1 MPDHTPLPVADR
13 DAATLREVLHLPPWK
28 MTLRQQC
35 DVELLMNGAF
45 APLTGFLCES
55 DYRSVVSDMRLTDGG
70 LWPIPITLDVT
81 PKFAET
87 LTPGD
92 RITLRDEESI
102 VLAVMTVEDIWRP
115 DLRREA
121 EAVYGTLDESHPG
134 VHHLL
139 HDGHPTYLGGTIQ
152 NVGQPHHVG
161 YPQYR
166 HTPAQLKRLFKK
178 KGWDR
183 VVAFQTRNP
192 MHWAHVE
199 LTKRAMRDAD
209 AGLLIH
215 PVAGITQANDVDYH
229 TRLHCYRA
237 VLGEYPRERVAI
249 SLLPLAMRMAGPREA
264 LWHGLIRKNYGCT
277 HFIVGRDHA
286 GPSKGKRGEAFYEPF
301 EAQELFTRHADE
313 IGIQPVPFK
322 EIAYDARKRK
332 YVITTETDAETR
344 ADVLKISGTKM
355 REMLDKGE
363 KLPEWFTPPAV
374 ARILRR
380 TYPPMKNRGFTVFFT
395 GLSGA
400 GKTTLAKLLMT
411 RLLELEHGK
420 RWVTLLDG
428 DVVRANLS
436 SELGFSKEH
445 RSLNIRRIG
454 FVANEITK
462 NGGIAICAPIAPYEA
477 DRRVNRGLISRYG
490 AYVEVYVNTPIEVCE
505 ARDVKGF
512 YSMARRGLIEHF
524 TGVTDPYEVP
534 TDPEITVDTATAAP
548 QELVNSI
555 CGKLKELGLV

>member
-1 MPDHTPLPVADR
+1 MPNDTPLPVAGQNG
-13 DAATLREVLHLPPWK
+13 AILREVLHLPFWK
-28 MTLRQQC
+28 MTQRQQC

-45 APLTGFLCES
+45 APLNGFLCEG
-55 DYRSVVSDMRLTDGG
+55 DYQSVVSDMRLADGG

-87 LTPGD
+87 LSPGD
-92 RITLRDEESI
+92 RITLRDEESLA
-102 VLAVMTVEDIWRP
+102 LAVMTIEEIWRP

-121 EAVYGTLDESHPG
+121 EAVYATLNVSHPG

-139 HDGHPTYLGGTIQ
+139 HENHLAYLGGAIQ
-152 NVGQPHHVG
+152 RLGQPHHVD

-166 HTPAQLKRLFKK
+166 HTPAQLKQLFKQ
-178 KGWDR
+178 KGWQR
-183 VVAFQTRNP
+183 IVAFQTRNP

-215 PVAGITQANDVDYH
+215 PVAGVTQANDIDYH

-237 VLGEYPRERVAI
+237 VLGEYPQERVAI
-249 SLLPLAMRMAGPREA
+249 SLLPLAMRMGGPREA

-286 GPSKGKRGEAFYEPF
+286 GPSKSKRDGAFYEPF
-301 EAQELFTRHADE
+301 EAQELFARHADE
-313 IGIQPVPFK
+313 IGIQPVLFK
-322 EIAYDARKRK
+322 EIAYDERKRK
-332 YVITTETDAETR
+332 YIVATETDAETS
-344 ADVLKISGTKM
+344 AHVLKISGTKM
-355 REMLDKGE
+355 REMLNRGE
-363 KLPEWFTPPAV
+363 KLPDWFTPPAV
-374 ARILRR
+374 AKILRHA
-380 TYPPMKNRGFTVFFT
+380 YPSMKNRGFTVFFT
-395 GLSGA
+395 GLSGS
-400 GKTTLAKLLMT
+400 GKTTLAKMLMT
-411 RLLELEHGK
+411 KLLEQEHGR

-477 DRRVNRGLISRYG
+477 DRRVNRRLISHYG
-490 AYVEVYVNTPIEVCE
+490 AYIEVYVSTPIEVCE

-512 YSMARRGLIEHF
+512 YSMARRGLTESF
-524 TGVTDPYEVP
+524 TGITDPYEVP
-534 TDPEITVDTATAAP
+534 TDPEITVDTAAATP
-548 QELVNSI
+548 EELVDAI
-555 CGKLKELGLV
+555 YDKLRGVGLV

>member
-1 MPDHTPLPVADR
+1 MPNHTPAPADDR
-13 DAATLREVLHLPPWK
+13 DAAALREVLHLPPWR
-28 MTLRQQC
+28 MSLRQQC

-45 APLTGFLCES
+45 APLTGFLCEK
-55 DYRSVVSDMRLTDGG
+55 DYRGVVSDMRLADGA

-81 PKFAET
+81 PKFAEA
-87 LTPGD
+87 LAPGD
-92 RITLRDEESI
+92 RITLRDEESL
-102 VLAVMTVEDIWRP
+102 VLAVMTVEDIWKP

-121 EAVYGTLDESHPG
+121 EAVYGTLNESHPG
-134 VHHLL
+134 THHLL
-139 HDGHPTYLGGTIQ
+139 HDSHLTYLGGTIQ
-152 NVGQPHHVG
+152 SIGQPHHVD

-166 HTPAQLKRLFKK
+166 HTPAQLKRLFEN

-215 PVAGITQANDVDYH
+215 PVAGITQANDIDYH

-237 VLGEYPRERVAI
+237 VLGEYPQERVAI

-286 GPSKGKRGEAFYEPF
+286 GPSDGKRGEAFYEPF
-301 EAQELFTRHADE
+301 AAQELFVRHADE
-313 IGIQPVPFK
+313 IGIRPMLFK
-322 EIAYDARKRK
+322 EIAYDARTCKH
-332 YVITTETDAETR
+332 VITTDVDAKIS
-344 ADVLKISGTKM
+344 DGVLKISGTKM
-355 REMLDKGE
+355 RAMLDKGE

-374 ARILRR
+374 AKILRHA
-380 TYPPMKNRGFTVFFT
+380 YPSMKNRGFTVFFT

-400 GKTTLAKLLMT
+400 GKTTLAKMLMT
-411 RLLELEHGK
+411 KLLELEHGR

-428 DVVRANLS
+428 DVVRTNLS

-477 DRRVNRGLISRYG
+477 DRRVNRRLISHYG
-490 AYVEVYVNTPIEVCE
+490 AYIEVYVSTPIEVCE
-505 ARDVKGF
+505 ERDVKGF
-512 YSMARRGLIEHF
+512 YAMARRGLTKSF
-524 TGVTDPYEVP
+524 TGISDPYEAP
-534 TDPEITVDTATAAP
+534 SDPEITVNTAAATP
-548 QELVNSI
+548 EELVDSI
-555 CGKLKELGLV
+555 YDKLKELGLV